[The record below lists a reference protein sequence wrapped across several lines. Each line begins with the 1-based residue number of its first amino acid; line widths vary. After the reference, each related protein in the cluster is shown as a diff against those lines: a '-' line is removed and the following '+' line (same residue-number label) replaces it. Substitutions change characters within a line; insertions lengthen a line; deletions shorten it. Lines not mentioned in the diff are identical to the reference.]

1 MRASAVLTAVGLATA
16 GLMAA
21 LPATAQATAA
31 TSAATARTV
40 AASAA
45 AAPHSEGPALML
57 MAQETADCL
66 GLPAETTAVDRGVRG
81 LALIRLGHIPVTAP
95 PTTLTQ
101 CLDQAARDDD
111 NPIRELAAK
120 HGDLLGLKSDTANN
134 NNDGRPPR
142 EWLRPT
148 PVNSHANPDAHLRT
162 SADEPVPPDPSAPS
176 TPPAPEASPGTT
188 ENPPV
193 AIVDTVISKV
203 CTDVPITVERNTV
216 GLVGAE
222 VRNILTA
229 QRNQRC
235 ADGFSPYGEYE
246 PLLAL
251 IDKLPPLSEKDQKD
265 QKDQKEPREQREEKE
280 RLEREKEAAR
290 LEDSKRPMNT

>member
-31 TSAATARTV
+31 TSTATARTV

-57 MAQETADCL
+57 MAQKTADCL
-66 GLPAETTAVDRGVRG
+66 GLPVEKTAVDRGVRG
-81 LALIRLGHIPVTAP
+81 LALIRLGHIPVNAP
-95 PTTLTQ
+95 PSGLTQ
-101 CLDQAARDDD
+101 CLEQAAKDAD

-134 NNDGRPPR
+134 NDGRPPR

-148 PVNSHANPDAHLRT
+148 PANSHANPDAHLRT

-176 TPPAPEASPGTT
+176 TPPTPEASPGTT

-222 VRNILTA
+222 VRSILTA

-246 PLLAL
+246 PLLDL
-251 IDKLPPLSEKDQKD
+251 IDKLPPLSEKDQK
-265 QKDQKEPREQREEKE
+265 ELREQREEKE

-290 LEDSKRPMNT
+290 PEDSKRPMNT